1 MLNYTPQF
9 LKSLSSSSNYIYYI
23 VHIDI
28 DSGLWISNKK
38 GLQLNNEDLDGNYI
52 DFLDLNLE
60 VGSLN
65 EEIDIQK
72 SKFSTSQLSFSIS
85 NSKSVERR
93 FSDLI
98 NTLRFTGSKTKIY
111 VASETCQYLS
121 DCINIYTGYITDI
134 EANRYICQITLED
147 YSTYT
152 FTNKNIPRRKNQ
164 QATQELIDGSE
175 NVPIPLVYGHV
186 ERSKMLMTRPHVN
199 DLKTYIYPDAVD
211 QNIKI
216 LGFTS
221 SFDTLK
227 IFRDKLYLDIPPV
240 FQEVG
245 SQDDPLIINGINYN
259 LLYVGEPQ
267 YDISDDYILVE
278 KKVSGNVFTQGM
290 PLNIQAREQFQVD
303 VERAPSGV
311 QPTSS
316 DSVLQYG
323 FTGEKAIVFNGHQ
336 NGYNISDSV
345 NNFSFPVPTQGIE
358 MGYYENIVVG
368 NITRKRF
375 DSSEDSG
382 WIFYLNHCLMVS
394 KFWSN
399 GQYDT
404 SSHGVCEIVRRPTAA
419 EVASFL
425 NLPEGYEPV
434 DEMRVKI
441 RHYRYVDLF
450 GEEQVNQYP
459 YWSWQQLPN
468 IIPDMGTPQDY
479 WYQGQVYAYDMNLL
493 YQQHGDDSIYRHPAM
508 KGLNIGTLNDSV
520 YNVDEKDMT
529 YDYVYGYSFSNGN
542 SWQDIDIHL
551 DSDLTPYIEQG
562 IVDYDAVKW
571 IMETG
576 DGVEDTVGAG
586 ASTNTRKPTVYG
598 YYADY
603 HTPTLRK
610 YLWGRRI
617 TEEEHTVDGGAIPL
631 GTWVYG
637 CLPIIGAFNLKALTL
652 QGSSSGVQDYDALGD
667 GTFAYGNPYWYGKR
681 NSETLDYEEWDSTTE
696 TPHVKELNVISIV
709 ENPNAPY
716 DADYQWAIG
725 LHSNFGYG
733 FGALMRDVYEIGEGF
748 NNFGTP
754 VGASHVRKPFIK
766 SAGNRARSGGSY
778 CPIEYTQAESKAV
791 KLDITFNSVS
801 GADILQGS
809 VYSMFK
815 CKLTTDFGLLEVFDS
830 SDTSDNN
837 VDFLIEADCFKVRA
851 GDESSNA
858 GGSGHNDIIRKK
870 AVNQMPLSEFQPQ
883 QVIDVDGN
891 VFEELLPVNP
901 YKFSTGHSTEGDEDT
916 HYGTD
921 ESLGLHTYIDE
932 SGDLVTDFTTIM
944 NECDSHEVTADEME
958 EGLVNAWRENLNTI
972 DGIS

>member
-85 NSKSVERR
+85 NSKAVERR
-93 FSDLI
+93 FSDLV
-98 NTLRFTGSKTKIY
+98 NTLRFTGAKTKIY

-199 DLKTYIYPDAVD
+199 DLKTYIYPDAID

-227 IFRDKLYLDIPPV
+227 VFRDKLYLDIPPV

-267 YDISDDYILVE
+267 YDILDDYILVE

-290 PLNIQAREQFQVD
+290 PLNIQAREQFQID
-303 VERAPSGV
+303 VERTPSGV

-323 FTGEKAIVFNGHQ
+323 FTGENAIVFNGHQ

-358 MGYYENIVVG
+358 MGYYENIVVS
-368 NITRKRF
+368 NITRKRYNG
-375 DSSEDSG
+375 SEDSG
-382 WIFYLNHCLMVS
+382 WIFYLGHCLSIS
-394 KFWSN
+394 KFF
-399 GQYDT
+399 GDRQYDT
-404 SSHGVCEIVRRPTAA
+404 SSHGVCEMVRRPTAA

-425 NLPEGYEPV
+425 NLPDGYEPV

-441 RHYRYVDLF
+441 RHYRYVDLE
-450 GEEQVNQYP
+450 GVEQVNQYP
-459 YWSWQQLPN
+459 YWSWEQLPD

-479 WYQGQVYAYDMNLL
+479 WYQGQVYAYDMTML
-493 YQQHGDDSIYRHPAM
+493 
-508 KGLNIGTLNDSV
+508 
-520 YNVDEKDMT
+520 
-529 YDYVYGYSFSNGN
+529 
-542 SWQDIDIHL
+542 
-551 DSDLTPYIEQG
+551 
-562 IVDYDAVKW
+562 
-571 IMETG
+571 
-576 DGVEDTVGAG
+576 
-586 ASTNTRKPTVYG
+586 
-598 YYADY
+598 
-603 HTPTLRK
+603 
-610 YLWGRRI
+610 
-617 TEEEHTVDGGAIPL
+617 
-631 GTWVYG
+631 
-637 CLPIIGAFNLKALTL
+637 
-652 QGSSSGVQDYDALGD
+652 
-667 GTFAYGNPYWYGKR
+667 
-681 NSETLDYEEWDSTTE
+681 
-696 TPHVKELNVISIV
+696 
-709 ENPNAPY
+709 
-716 DADYQWAIG
+716 
-725 LHSNFGYG
+725 
-733 FGALMRDVYEIGEGF
+733 
-748 NNFGTP
+748 
-754 VGASHVRKPFIK
+754 
-766 SAGNRARSGGSY
+766 
-778 CPIEYTQAESKAV
+778 
-791 KLDITFNSVS
+791 
-801 GADILQGS
+801 
-809 VYSMFK
+809 
-815 CKLTTDFGLLEVFDS
+815 
-830 SDTSDNN
+830 
-837 VDFLIEADCFKVRA
+837 
-851 GDESSNA
+851 
-858 GGSGHNDIIRKK
+858 
-870 AVNQMPLSEFQPQ
+870 
-883 QVIDVDGN
+883 
-891 VFEELLPVNP
+891 
-901 YKFSTGHSTEGDEDT
+901 
-916 HYGTD
+916 
-921 ESLGLHTYIDE
+921 
-932 SGDLVTDFTTIM
+932 
-944 NECDSHEVTADEME
+944 
-958 EGLVNAWRENLNTI
+958 
-972 DGIS
+972 